1 MSTPVG
7 TDLIAVER
15 SGTVYKQT
23 KTAWDTAV
31 SSGGGGSSSNG
42 IIIKI
47 YWGQISAGFNS
58 SGNHKYGSGG
68 TTYYSRTDGAGAYTK
83 TDNAASG
90 LTNHRPNTQIN
101 VDGTW
106 YSIGTQGTSVSGT
119 SSAGPCNAYYK
130 RHVISWCYTAAEMDT
145 ATGATSGTIRGI
157 KIWCNS
163 QPSGSY
169 NSFPSFGVSLIT
181 AQSITTTTNNSGSSF
196 PYSNFIPATVSW
208 TTNSWRQF
216 DFNSSYY
223 VSWS

>member
-1 MSTPVG
+1 MSTTLG

-23 KTAWDTAV
+23 KTDWDTAV
-31 SSGGGGSSSNG
+31 SAGGSSSANG

-47 YWGQISAGFNS
+47 YWGQITAGYNS

-68 TTYYSRTDGAGAYTK
+68 STYYSRSDSAGSYTK
-83 TDNAASG
+83 ADSAGSA
-90 LTNHRPNTQIN
+90 LTSHRPNTQIN

-106 YSIGTQGTSVSGT
+106 YSIGTQGTSVSGN
-119 SSAGPCNAYYK
+119 SAAGPCNAYYR
-130 RHVISWCYTAAEMDT
+130 RHVISWSYTAAEMDT
-145 ATGATSGTIRGI
+145 ATGATSGSIRGI

-163 QPSGSY
+163 QPSSSY
-169 NSFPSFGVSLIT
+169 NNFPSFGVSLIT
-181 AQSITTTTNNSGSSF
+181 YGSITTTTNYSGQTF
-196 PYSNFIPATVSW
+196 PYSNFLPTTVSW

-216 DFNSSYY
+216 DFHSSYY